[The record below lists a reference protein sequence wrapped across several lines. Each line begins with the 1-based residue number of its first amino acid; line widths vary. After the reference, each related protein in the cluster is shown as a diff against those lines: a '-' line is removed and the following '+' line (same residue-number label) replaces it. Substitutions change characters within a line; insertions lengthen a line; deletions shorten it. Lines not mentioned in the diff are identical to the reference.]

1 MKLIK
6 LMISARAPF
15 TSQAAYDALNDG
27 EVKAY
32 KHPSG
37 KMFYVMD
44 SIEIEQSRKT
54 KQAINVSQEQN
65 NMKINAGFLEKML
78 EDNARRKH
86 SGILANRA
94 PPCFNFAHVV
104 PCALGRTSRTV
115 SHLVRSARR
124 RCWRT

>member
-1 MKLIK
+1 
-6 LMISARAPF
+6 MISACAPF
-15 TSQAAYDALNDG
+15 ISQAATAAIDEG
-27 EVKAY
+27 EVKVY

-37 KMFYVMD
+37 RTFYVMD

-54 KQAINVSQEQN
+54 KQAIAVSQEQN
-65 NMKINAGFLEKML
+65 KMKINAGFLEKML

-115 SHLVRSARR
+115 SHLVRNARR